1 MQKNHNFDAL
11 DTSEFLFR
19 DQLYVAINR
28 RIDDHEMVEVLLV
41 LCEFDYHWVVED
53 LHCGEL
59 IV

>member
-41 LCEFDYHWVVED
+41 LCEFDYH
-53 LHCGEL
+53 
-59 IV
+59 